1 MKGTAPPR
9 PAAALPT
16 LLTLLLAGC
25 CAGPS
30 YSLLAWED
38 RLELQARERYA
49 VVATVLDDEHHWAFG
64 EPAAV
69 ISAHSADY
77 RPPAPGGPAVGAPR
91 DAPPRVARALQA
103 AELALRARG
112 YRPSGPEEPAD
123 FVVQVGVT
131 EVAGALQ
138 RVALHVGGTVDGAF
152 APRRTTLEARVPDDD
167 PCEVEVEELVRTLLD
182 ALPERGADPK
192 ER

>member
-1 MKGTAPPR
+1 MKRPR
-9 PAAALPT
+9 ASLPS

-30 YSLLAWED
+30 FNLLAWED

-77 RPPAPGGPAVGAPR
+77 RPPAPAAVGPAIGAPR
-91 DAPPRVARALQA
+91 DAPPLVARALQA

-112 YRPSGPEEPAD
+112 YRPSGPAEPAD
-123 FVVQVGVT
+123 FVVQVGVS
-131 EVAGALQ
+131 EVAGRLQ
-138 RVALHVGGTVDGAF
+138 RVAVHLGATVDGAF
-152 APRRTTLEARVPDDD
+152 APRRTALEVRVPVDD
-167 PCEVEVEELVRTLLD
+167 PCEVEVEELVTTLIE
-182 ALPERGADPK
+182 ALPEQGAEPE